1 MALNQLGLGLLFT
14 AKDAASGV
22 MKNVR
27 NGFAQTRDEF
37 GKFGSR
43 SKQTFKEFGVGIATM
58 GVGLAGLALLGSTAD
73 AAGEFG
79 KAIALVRTEIDEA
92 SFSEADMKK
101 ITLDLAKQ
109 FGRMPTDEA
118 EALYKAVALG
128 ANNATKATAIMT
140 TANQLAVAGNS
151 DLKVTMDALGGT
163 LNAYHMDATRASEV
177 SDAMFTAMKGGNTTV
192 GDLAGSIGRVAPQ
205 AYEMG
210 IGLDE
215 LLGGMAVM
223 TNKGIKASEAVSG
236 LHGALAN
243 IVHPSHDAA
252 AEAQRLGIKFNA
264 ATVRSMGFQKFLH
277 SIVDNSKFTKDT
289 LGKLFT
295 SVEGSGAMAMLAG
308 DMGNVDAMMDSMRKK
323 SGATAEGFKI
333 MEEKLTGARFDASFK
348 ALQIAIGEVVGPLLN
363 KFKRFVT
370 SIMNA
375 FTGLPVPIQRT
386 IVYIA
391 LAGSAFVTLVG
402 GVAAAIAAIK
412 ILAVGMATFGGGA
425 LGTVIAAL
433 LPAIA
438 LIGLLAGAAYAL
450 KYAYDRN
457 LDGIAEKF
465 DAIWDQ
471 IKIFGE
477 AVYQLFTQGGFSGRV
492 REAFLE
498 GFETGPLNFAI
509 QVYLL
514 FNRLKNFFVGVWEG
528 FKNTLEASGAFDAI
542 VEAFEN
548 IQNAFGLFE
557 NDVEASGAAFDAFG
571 RKGFKVGDLIGKV
584 IEVVLFGFSAA
595 MNVVAGFITMWQLIS
610 GPVGE
615 VGDALGEVFSILGE
629 LISEFTGASSA
640 GLSAGDVFKFIGMAL
655 ADVLGAAITL
665 VAGLLRGLVGIFRSG
680 AESIGGVVDIIAGI
694 FTGDW
699 ARVWNGAK
707 RLVLGIVGG
716 IIESVMF
723 IPNAIATAIDAIGRL
738 AGTDLGLGK
747 KLTAFKDAMKGGLGQ
762 AMGVQAGGAFI
773 GSTPG
778 LAIPSAPPVPNN
790 APSSLNSPALA
801 SIGSANMSMDPT
813 LAANAARE
821 AATAAVKN
829 APPAQV
835 AVVVELDGENLASK
849 ITARQ
854 NSSQVASYGP
864 MSVNPD

>member
-43 SKQTFKEFGVGIATM
+43 SKETFKEFGVGIATM
-58 GVGLAGLALLGSTAD
+58 GVGLAGLAILGSTAD
-73 AAGEFG
+73 AAAEFG
-79 KAIALVRTEIDEA
+79 KEIALVRTEVDEA
-92 SFSEADMKK
+92 VFSQADMKK
-101 ITLDLAKQ
+101 VTLDLAKQ
-109 FGRMPTDEA
+109 FGRMPADEA
-118 EALYKAVALG
+118 QALYKAVALG
-128 ANNATKATAIMT
+128 ANDATKATALMT
-140 TANQLAVAGNS
+140 AVNELAVAGNS
-151 DLKVTMDALGGT
+151 DLKVTMDAVGGS
-163 LNAYHMDATRASEV
+163 LNAYGLKA
-177 SDAMFTAMKGGNTTV
+177 SDAGMVTDAFFTAMKGGNTNV
-192 GDLAGSIGRVAPQ
+192 QDLASSVGRVSAG
-205 AYEMG
+205 AHAMG
-210 IGLDE
+210 ISIQE
-215 LLGGMAVM
+215 VLGSVAVM
-223 TNKGIKASEAVSG
+223 TNKGIQASEAVSY

-243 IVHPSHDAA
+243 ITHPSKDAA
-252 AEAQRLGIKFNA
+252 AEAARLGIKFDA
-264 ATVRSMGFQKFLH
+264 SAVRAQGFTKFLH
-277 SIVDNSKFTKDT
+277 SITDNAKFNQKT
-289 LGKLFT
+289 LEKLFT
-295 SVEGSGAMAMLAG
+295 SVEGSQAMAMLAG
-308 DMGNVDAMMDSMRKK
+308 DMKNVDAMMDNMRN
-323 SGATAEGFKI
+323 STGATSAGFKI

-348 ALQIAIGEVVGPLLN
+348 ALQIAIGEVVGPLLG

-402 GVAAAIAAIK
+402 GVAAAIAGIK
-412 ILAVGMATFGGGA
+412 ILAAGMATFGGGA

-457 LDGIAEKF
+457 LDGIADKF
-465 DAIWDQ
+465 NAIWDQ

-477 AVYQLFTQGGFSGRV
+477 AIYQLFTQGGFSGRV

-528 FKNTLEASGAFDAI
+528 FKDTLEASGAFEAIGDA
-542 VEAFEN
+542 FSQ
-548 IQNAFGLFE
+548 IQDAFGLFE
-557 NDVEASGAAFDAFG
+557 NDVEASGAAFDSFG
-571 RKGFKVGDLIGKV
+571 RKGVKVGDLIGKV
-584 IEVVLFGFSAA
+584 IEVVLFGISAM
-595 MNVVAGFITMWQLIS
+595 MNVVAGFVAGWGMIS
-610 GPVGE
+610 PGIHE
-615 VGDALGEVFSILGE
+615 VGDAFGDLFGEIGK

-640 GLSAGDVFKFIGMAL
+640 GLSAGEVFRFIGMIL
-655 ADVLGAAITL
+655 ANVLGAAFSL
-665 VAGLLRGLVGIFRSG
+665 VAGTIRNVISVFQSV
-680 AESIGGVVDIIAGI
+680 AMVIGGVVDVVAGI

-707 RLVLGIVGG
+707 RIVLGIVGV
-716 IIESVMF
+716 IIESVMA
-723 IPNAIATAIDAIGRL
+723 IPNAIAQTIDALGKL
-738 AGTDLGLGK
+738 AGADLGLGK
-747 KLTAFKDAMKGGLGQ
+747 KVQAMKDAMKGGVGDLL
-762 AMGVQAGGAFI
+762 GVQAGGAFI

-778 LAIPSAPPVPNN
+778 LAVPTSPPVPNN

-801 SIGSANMSMDPT
+801 SVAPNMSVDPT

-821 AATAAVKN
+821 AATAAVKA
-829 APPAQV
+829 APPSVVQV
-835 AVVVELDGENLASK
+835 SVELDGENMASK
-849 ITARQ
+849 ITAKQ

-864 MSVNPD
+864 MSTNPD

>member
-22 MKNVR
+22 MRNVR

-43 SKQTFKEFGVGIATM
+43 SKQTFKEFGIGIATM
-58 GVGLAGLALLGSTAD
+58 GVGLAGLAILGSTAD
-73 AAGEFG
+73 AAAEFG
-79 KAIALVRTEIDEA
+79 KAIALVRTEVDEA
-92 SFSEADMKK
+92 TFSQDDMKK

-109 FGRMPTDEA
+109 FGKMPTDEA

-128 ANNATKATAIMT
+128 ANTAAKATAIMT

-192 GDLAGSIGRVAPQ
+192 GDLAASVGRVAPQ

-264 ATVRSMGFQKFLH
+264 AAVRSMGFQKFLH

-289 LGKLFT
+289 LSKLFT

-308 DMGNVDAMMDSMRKK
+308 DMANVDAMMDSMGKK
-323 SGATAEGFKI
+323 TGATAEGFKI

-348 ALQIAIGEVVGPLLN
+348 ALQIAIGDVVGPLLN

-370 SIMNA
+370 MIMNA
-375 FTGLPVPIQRT
+375 FTDLPAPIRTT
-386 IVYIA
+386 IVHVA
-391 LAGSAFVTLVG
+391 LAASAFVTLVG
-402 GVAAAIAAIK
+402 GVAALIAMVK
-412 ILAVGMATFGGGA
+412 IGAAALGTFGGGA

-433 LPAIA
+433 GPAIV

-457 LDGIAEKF
+457 LDGIGDKIRAV
-465 DAIWDQ
+465 WDQ
-471 IKIFGE
+471 IRIFGL
-477 AVYQLFTQGGFSGRV
+477 AVYQLFTQGGFSGEV
-492 REAFLE
+492 RDAFLN

-514 FNRLKNFFVGVWEG
+514 FNRLKNFFVSVWEG
-528 FKNTLEASGAFDAI
+528 FKNTLESSGAFDAI
-542 VEAFEN
+542 VEAFES
-548 IQNAFGLFE
+548 IQDAFGLFE
-557 NDVEASGAAFDAFG
+557 NDVEASGKAFDSFG
-571 RKGFKVGDLIGKV
+571 RKGFKVGELIGKV

-595 MNVVAGFITMWQLIS
+595 MNVVAGFISMWQLVS

-629 LISEFTGASSA
+629 LVSEFTGASSA
-640 GLSAGDVFKFIGMAL
+640 GLSAGDVFKMIGMVL
-655 ADVLGAAITL
+655 ADVLGAAITI
-665 VAGLLRGLVGIFRSG
+665 VAGLLRGLVGSFRSG
-680 AESIGGVVDIIAGI
+680 AEAIGGVVDIIAGI

-707 RLVLGIVGG
+707 RLVLGIVGT

-723 IPNAIATAIDAIGRL
+723 IPNAIATAVDAIGRL

-747 KLTAFKDAMKGGLGQ
+747 KLTAFKDALKGGLGD
-762 AMGVQAGGAFI
+762 AMGVQAGGAFL

-778 LAIPSAPPVPNN
+778 MAVPTSPPVPNN

-801 SIGSANMSMDPT
+801 SVPGPNASVDPQAYASAAS
-813 LAANAARE
+813 AAAA
-821 AATAAVKN
+821 AAVSKV
-829 APPAQV
+829 PPAQV
-835 AVVVELDGENLASK
+835 AVHVELDGENLASK
-849 ITARQ
+849 VSARQ
-854 NSSQVASYGP
+854 NGAAVASYGP